1 LVATVAG
8 KNAIRFTAAHDAG
21 AMVILYSLNGS
32 VILKRNVA
40 VKRGPN
46 TFAWEKPAGGA
57 SSVCIFKIS
66 GPAGM
71 SFLRVR

>member
-1 LVATVAG
+1 
-8 KNAIRFTAAHDAG
+8 
-21 AMVILYSLNGS
+21 MVILYSLNGS